1 MVPLLGG
8 NQGASRDNLTVTRM
22 SFAGLKVVSFE
33 SRRAAEMAQLIRKQQ
48 GEPIVAP
55 SMREAP
61 IERNEEALRFAER
74 LFAGEFDMMILLT
87 GVGTRILNQA
97 LATRYAPD
105 RFAEALRRI
114 TVVPRGPKPVAVLR
128 EMKVPV
134 TVTVPEPNTWREVL
148 AATEGRPERRIAVQ
162 EYGRP
167 SAELIASLRARG
179 AEVTT
184 VRVYQWDLPED
195 TGPLREAAE
204 RIAAEEVDVAL
215 FTTSVQIDHLLRVA
229 AEKGLEDYV
238 RAAFSKM
245 VVASVGP
252 ATTEA
257 LEDNGIHPDFEPSHP
272 KMGFL
277 VQETA
282 DRAEALL
289 KAKR

>member
-1 MVPLLGG
+1 
-8 NQGASRDNLTVTRM
+8 M
-22 SFAGLKVVSFE
+22 SFAGLKVISFE

-61 IERNEEALRFAER
+61 IERNEEAFRFAER

-87 GVGTRILNQA
+87 GVGTRILDQA
-97 LATRYAPD
+97 IASKFGPG
-105 RFAEALRRI
+105 RFAEA
-114 TVVPRGPKPVAVLR
+114 
-128 EMKVPV
+128 
-134 TVTVPEPNTWREVL
+134 NTWHEVL
-148 AATEGRPERRIAVQ
+148 SATACRPERRIAVQ
-162 EYGRP
+162 EYGKS
-167 SAELIASLRARG
+167 SAELLSGLRTRG
-179 AEVTT
+179 AEVTP
-184 VRVYQWDLPED
+184 VRVYQWELPED

-238 RAAFSKM
+238 RTAFSKM
-245 VVASVGP
+245 LVASVGP

-257 LEDNGIHPDFEPSHP
+257 LEENGIHPDFEPSHP
-272 KMGFL
+272 KMGLL

-282 DRAEALL
+282 ERAEALL

>member
-1 MVPLLGG
+1 
-8 NQGASRDNLTVTRM
+8 M
-22 SFAGLKVVSFE
+22 SFAGLKVISFE
-33 SRRAAEMAQLIRKQQ
+33 SRRAVEMAQLIRKQQ

-61 IERNEEALRFAER
+61 IERNEEAFQFAER

-97 LATRYAPD
+97 LAARYPPD

-114 TVVPRGPKPVAVLR
+114 TVVPRGPKPIAVLR
-128 EMKVPV
+128 EMKVPFAI
-134 TVTVPEPNTWREVL
+134 TVPEPNTWREVL
-148 AATEGRPERRIAVQ
+148 ASTVGRPERRIAVQ

-167 SAELIASLRARG
+167 SAELIHGLLARG
-179 AEVTT
+179 AEVTS

-229 AEKGLEDYV
+229 AERGLEDYV
-238 RAAFSKM
+238 RAAFSKIL
-245 VVASVGP
+245 VASVGP

-277 VQETA
+277 VLETA
-282 DRAEALL
+282 ERAEALL
-289 KAKR
+289 KTKRMTKP

>member
-1 MVPLLGG
+1 
-8 NQGASRDNLTVTRM
+8 M
-22 SFAGLKVVSFE
+22 SFAGLKVISFE
-33 SRRAAEMAQLIRKQQ
+33 SRRGAEMAQLIRRQQ
-48 GEPIVAP
+48 GEPILAP

-61 IERNEEALRFAER
+61 IERNEDAFRFAER
-74 LFAGEFDMMILLT
+74 LFAGAFDMMILLT
-87 GVGTRILNQA
+87 GVGTRIL
-97 LATRYAPD
+97 TRTLDEKYAPG

-114 TVVPRGPKPVAVLR
+114 TVVARGSKPVAVLR
-128 EMKVPV
+128 EMNVPV
-134 TVTVPEPNTWREVL
+134 TILVPEPNTWREIL
-148 AATEGRPERRIAVQ
+148 KATGNRAERRIAVQ

-167 SAELIASLRARG
+167 STELLEGLRARG
-179 AEVTT
+179 AEVTP
-184 VRVYQWDLPED
+184 VRVYQWELPED

-238 RAAFSKM
+238 RAALSKM
-245 VVASVGP
+245 LVASVGP

-282 DRAEALL
+282 EHAEALL
-289 KAKR
+289 KAKQWRAAT